1 VVGVRVADSGAGADV
16 SRARHGLA
24 CAARAGLARPPIPQ
38 GGLGWRLS
46 ILGGSLAP
54 PAATLGGTARP
65 MARPG
70 HVGPGAAVDDGRV
83 AASIG
88 WIGADCI
95 RTCCI
100 GTGYVA
106 VRRVGDA
113 L

>member
-1 VVGVRVADSGAGADV
+1 MRLALVVDRGVGSGV
-16 SRARHGLA
+16 LRARQWLA

-65 MARPG
+65 MALPG

-83 AASIG
+83 AHSIDRICISKAVG
-88 WIGADCI
+88 GLGGGAAFAPPQHD
-95 RTCCI
+95 
-100 GTGYVA
+100 
-106 VRRVGDA
+106 
-113 L
+113 